1 MERSGLLLI
10 AIIIVAI
17 TVHRVA
23 AVFKYDNHYFDN
35 YFWGDLMSTRS
46 DARKHTAKLGDF
58 MCFAIYSTNLAYS
71 RVYKPVLEELGLTY
85 PQYVTIICLWEEDNQ
100 TVKHLSE
107 KLFLEPS
114 TMTPMLKRLEAMGYV
129 HRERDM
135 EDERSVRVSLTEAG
149 RQLREKAFDYRE
161 VTAKAAGLS
170 PEEFRVLQKA
180 IVNLRTNL
188 MNAAAVSNTEGNSR
202 AQV

>member
-1 MERSGLLLI
+1 
-10 AIIIVAI
+10 
-17 TVHRVA
+17 
-23 AVFKYDNHYFDN
+23 
-35 YFWGDLMSTRS
+35 MSNR
-46 DARKHTAKLGDF
+46 ARLGDF

-85 PQYVTIICLWEEDNQ
+85 PQYVTVICLWEEDKQ
-100 TVKHLSE
+100 TVKGLSE

-129 HRERDM
+129 TRERDS

-161 VTAKAAGLS
+161 TTFVCCKRRS
-170 PEEFRVLQKA
+170 S
-180 IVNLRTNL
+180 IC
-188 MNAAAVSNTEGNSR
+188 
-202 AQV
+202 AQTS